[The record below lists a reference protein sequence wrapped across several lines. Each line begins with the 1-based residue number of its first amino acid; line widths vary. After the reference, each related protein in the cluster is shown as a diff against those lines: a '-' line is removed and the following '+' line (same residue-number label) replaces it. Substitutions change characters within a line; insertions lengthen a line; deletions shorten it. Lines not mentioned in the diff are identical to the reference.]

1 MSVKIKKINIHAF
14 RGIPDLELE
23 LDGKSLLLRGENGSG
38 KSSIVEAIEFFFTG
52 KVAHLEGVQG
62 LSLRRHGP
70 HVNFKPE
77 DVNISITFNPGNIFL
92 SRTFAS
98 APSPPSPLEE
108 YFQITRKGTFIL
120 RRSQILEFI
129 MSQPA
134 ERFRAIGSIIGIE
147 QLDNVELEMMRLRD
161 ELEGKV
167 KSKKK
172 EVERLIKELSDIVGK
187 DITTIDDVI
196 SVLNAILRSAGLPL
210 IKSLEDV
217 DKHAE
222 EMLKSVKKV
231 EILDKIKVLNEILE
245 LTKNPL
251 ITKETVG
258 ELTSLNEKI
267 RYLLRDEARVKLSVG
282 DLLETGRKIIEQ
294 EKLDVCPLCEQKIER
309 ESLLARIN
317 TRLTTLR
324 DLSNKAS
331 EIRRISVPV
340 IDSLKRVSNNLGV
353 LISKIEPFPELS
365 KEKEILLGKL
375 NSLNIFIE
383 KVVSGKDLQNEI
395 PVREIVQQK
404 DEINQVISS
413 IYKISNQLLKDIG
426 LTEEEKRVLEIVR
439 LIERA
444 RSKTKDISKT
454 NIELMTNQKY
464 LELAEKIY
472 SAFSETK
479 KTKIQEVYNIIQ
491 ADIQSFYSMLHP
503 NEPHR
508 NIELMVAPGRRAS
521 TEMKIESFGREG
533 EDPRALTSEGH
544 LDSLGLCIFLAFVKK
559 FNEGCPLVILDD
571 VITTIDAN
579 HRNKVAELLLREFK
593 DYQLIITTHDGI
605 WYDQLLNFQRA
616 LNVQDDFINME
627 ITWWDVNTGPMI
639 SPYKPR
645 WEKILDK
652 LKNNDRSGA
661 GNECRMYLE
670 WLLKEICEK
679 MEVAVPFMRSGRYT
693 VRELFDPAEKRI
705 EDKLKDGDLKKDLL
719 NKFKNLKATTFM
731 GNLLSHD
738 NPEIENLSIEEV
750 KTFCNAV
757 HDLHETFLCPQCRKF
772 LKYFRDSK
780 IVRCSDLRCESP
792 KKEMTK

>member
-627 ITWWDVNTGPMI
+627 ITWWDVNTGPML